1 MVTRVYSTGWASP
14 MPASSPPVQTPAT
27 NEGAA
32 SALSYATSSAASASA
47 AISQLSS
54 LIGSLGD
61 LPDIT
66 TDIAEVDKILVPI
79 TLPASVSKPA
89 GSDYNLQSLPVGPE
103 VDDVEAP
110 VLPDAPEFTAEK
122 PVLSYPAVPSA
133 LDAVVPA
140 SPELEAVVMP
150 AAPDLAI
157 PAEPSLL
164 NIDIP
169 APPVLD
175 IPSFDYTPPAAPE
188 SPNLSEFSFAE
199 PEYVSSLLD
208 AIKAKLLEWVNGA
221 ATGLSE
227 AVETALFNRGRS
239 REDMAALREQ
249 EEIKRN
255 FASTGFPIPPG
266 AMQSALKES
275 ARQAADKTSSINRDI
290 AIKMAELEQQN
301 RQFAMERAVAL
312 EGETLQYASGVAT
325 RALEAARISVTTSIE
340 LYNAIVSRY
349 QAELESFKILA
360 LVFDT
365 KIKAALANLDVYRGE
380 LEAAKLTGELNV
392 QAVEIYRARIGAL
405 ATIIEKY
412 KAELQGAEITSN
424 INRNIIGRFGEEVRA
439 YGAQVEAKAKE
450 YDAYATGVR
459 AEVEKIN
466 VYSAEADAY
475 RSTIGGYESLI
486 NARTSEK
493 ELEFKI
499 KQLNPIAIYQAR
511 TEALGVLSRAEA
523 DRVNSLASFYASDVQ
538 KYVAEVSAAV
548 QQGTFDIEEYRVKGQ
563 VLVERARTA
572 IQALQANAQ
581 VQVAAAGVSGDI
593 AKAAGSIGAQ
603 LAASAFSSV
612 NYSQSTSYSASNNSS
627 WAESAS
633 TNNSVSNSSSGST
646 SVIYSYTDDLDE
658 A

>member
-14 MPASSPPVQTPAT
+14 MPASSPPTQAQPT
-27 NEGAA
+27 NAGA
-32 SALSYATSSAASASA
+32 SAALGYASSAASSASSA
-47 AISQLSS
+47 
-54 LIGSLGD
+54 IGSLASIASSLGT

-79 TLPASVSKPA
+79 TLPAAVAKPD
-89 GSDYNLQSLPVGPE
+89 GYDYNMQSLPVGPE

-133 LDAVVPA
+133 IDAVVPA
-140 SPELEAVVMP
+140 SPDLEAVVIP
-150 AAPDLAI
+150 SAPELAV

-169 APPVLD
+169 APPALD
-175 IPSFDYTPPAAPE
+175 IPTFEYTPPAAPE

-221 ATGLSE
+221 TTGLSE

-239 REDMAALREQ
+239 REDAAALREQ
-249 EEIKRN
+249 EEVKRS

-266 AMQSALKES
+266 AMQNALKEA

-290 AIKMAELEQQN
+290 TIKMAELEQQN
-301 RQFAMERAVAL
+301 RQFAMERTVAL
-312 EGETLQYASGVAT
+312 EGETLQYANGVAT

-349 QAELESFKILA
+349 QAELEGFKILA

-424 INRNIIGRFGEEVRA
+424 INRNIIARFGEEVRA

-486 NARTSEK
+486 NARTAEK

-499 KQLNPIAIYQAR
+499 KQLNPIAIFNAR
-511 TEALGVLSRAEA
+511 TEALGVLARAES
-523 DRVNSLASFYASDVQ
+523 DRVNSLANFYSSDVQ
-538 KYVAEVSAAV
+538 KYVAEVNAAV

-572 IQALQANAQ
+572 IQALQASAQ
-581 VQVAAAGVSGDI
+581 VQVAATGVAGDI

-612 NYSQSTSYSASNNSS
+612 NFSQSTSFSASNSSS
-627 WAESAS
+627 WSQSAS
-633 TNNSVSNSSSGST
+633 TNNSASNSASGST